1 MDPDACWLEAL
12 ALADRLQNEGS
23 DDVTSRLD
31 DGERLAQLVLSLDEW
46 VKKGGF
52 VPRVFQP
59 KTSLR

>member
-1 MDPDACWLEAL
+1 MDPDACWAEAL
-12 ALADRLQNEGS
+12 ALSDRLQNEKS